1 MLIGSSKK
9 FRHTSKQE
17 LDLFLDDSKLNMV
30 TDEKILRILIDKNLS
45 WLYIID
51 YLIKK
56 LYSRV
61 CFLKRALS
69 EITSHYYVHCRD
81 LLYNSLP
88 SSSLF

>member
-1 MLIGSSKK
+1 MLIGSSQK
-9 FRHTSKQE
+9 FRHTNKQE

-56 LYSRV
+56 LY
-61 CFLKRALS
+61 
-69 EITSHYYVHCRD
+69 
-81 LLYNSLP
+81 
-88 SSSLF
+88 